1 MQNIDGDERMCLRCM
16 PLGWPCGGVE
26 AIHAASPD
34 TACPGLHRKPLDATT
49 IGQLLAPYCP
59 SGCRGNNKQNN
70 NVKIVHYAGSFN
82 GCGGLWRRAGTI
94 MCALT
99 DEGGSWLSQKP
110 LNATIGQALT
120 PTASIG
126 FGGNLWKRAWV
137 AWITIGVWHINLMRS
152 TYSKAEYFVGVVKLK
167 HFIIV
172 SLTNNQLKYLKNWTS
187 KNS

>member
-1 MQNIDGDERMCLRCM
+1 MQNIDGNERMCLRCM

-126 FGGNLWKRAWV
+126 HAYPWFWGQ
-137 AWITIGVWHINLMRS
+137 S
-152 TYSKAEYFVGVVKLK
+152 LK
-167 HFIIV
+167 KGL
-172 SLTNNQLKYLKNWTS
+172 SCLNNNRGMTHQSDEKHL
-187 KNS
+187 